1 MKTQMTSPF
10 LSLSRPA
17 LVNLAIALEQGRLM
31 LPTTVSALS
40 GSVPPELCGAIES
53 EINYLYDSGAK
64 AAHIAYTLRMM
75 AAERYAA
82 QGERDKVDLVWTGH
96 AIPGS
101 ESRDTSVVV
110 RELFASALKNVL
122 ISSYAL
128 DKGIKAR
135 YLFQVLA
142 DKMDADPSLRVKMY
156 LNVDRPYRD
165 ERPDS
170 VLLREFAEGFRNEI
184 WPGERLPE
192 VFYDP
197 RSLTTTTQH
206 TRACLHAKCIAVDD
220 EKLLVTS
227 ANFTEAAH
235 ERNIEAGILLA
246 DPWAARAVRI
256 QFENLVAKRIL
267 RRVPGL

>member
-1 MKTQMTSPF
+1 MTSPF

-53 EINYLYDSGAK
+53 EINYLYDSGAN

-110 RELFASALKNVL
+110 RELFASAQKNVL

-128 DKGIKAR
+128 DKGAKAR
-135 YLFQVLA
+135 DLFQVLA
-142 DKMDADPSLRVKMY
+142 DKMDAEPKLVVRMF

-170 VLLREFAEGFRNEI
+170 VLLREFAEVFRNEI

-192 VFYDP
+192 VFHDP
-197 RSLTTTTQH
+197 RSLSTAQN
-206 TRACLHAKCIAVDD
+206 TRACLHAKCVAVDD

-267 RRVPGL
+267 RRLPGV